1 MQGHGL
7 ARVTATGARSAIGRI
22 GTALGTVAGERS
34 PLHKQTAKLVRRLA
48 LLAGALSLALVLAHG
63 LLRGDWLQA
72 LLAGIALAMAML
84 PEEYPVV
91 LTVFPAIDAR
101 RLLKAGVLTRR
112 ISAIETLGA
121 TTVLCSDRT
130 GMLTG
135 KRMTVSHLV
144 AGGPRLQHR
153 LALASLP
160 DGPLPEAFHSLV
172 EHSILASAVDPFDP
186 MEQAFHDLGPR
197 FLVDTEHLHRD
208 WRLVQTYAPSP
219 ALRAMSQVWA
229 STGEGAQTVAAKG
242 APEAVMDLCQLDAAA
257 QTTIASAV
265 DALAGD
271 GLRVLAVARG
281 PWPVARGRFS
291 GADWPA
297 TEHEFHFEF
306 VGLLGLS
313 DPVRPQ
319 VPAAIADCRAAGIR
333 VVMITG
339 DYPVTAR
346 AIARQAG
353 LLSGDEMALLTD
365 AALTERM
372 ATVSVCARIAP
383 EQKLRIVQA
392 LKARGDI
399 VAMTGDGVNDAP
411 ALRAAHVG
419 VAMGGRGT
427 DVARESA
434 ALVLL
439 DDDFAAIV
447 RAVRLGRRIFDNLR
461 KAISYILAV
470 HVPIAGVALLP
481 VLLGWPAAL
490 YPTHLALLQLIIDP
504 ACSIAFENEPAED
517 ELMQRPPRDTAAPL
531 FGGTT
536 LWLALLQG
544 LGALGLVM
552 AAFAWASHRLP
563 EPQARALAFTTLVLA
578 NLALILSNRSAT
590 RPLWASLRT
599 PNHTLWAVLGLGM
612 APVADSALP
621 ALGSRCA
628 ALRAAAS
635 ARTGSGL
642 RPGLVK
648 PVVVRVCQVGATRFS
663 PADALSRRP

>member
-1 MQGHGL
+1 MQDHGL

-91 LTVFPAIDAR
+91 LTMFPALGAR

-130 GMLTG
+130 GMLPG

-144 AGGPRLQHR
+144 AGGPGLQHR

-172 EHSILASAVDPFDP
+172 EYYLASAVDPFDP

-281 PWPVARGRFS
+281 PWPF
-291 GADWPA
+291 
-297 TEHEFHFEF
+297 
-306 VGLLGLS
+306 LG
-313 DPVRPQ
+313 
-319 VPAAIADCRAAGIR
+319 CRLAG
-333 VVMITG
+333 
-339 DYPVTAR
+339 DR
-346 AIARQAG
+346 A
-353 LLSGDEMALLTD
+353 
-365 AALTERM
+365 
-372 ATVSVCARIAP
+372 
-383 EQKLRIVQA
+383 
-392 LKARGDI
+392 
-399 VAMTGDGVNDAP
+399 
-411 ALRAAHVG
+411 
-419 VAMGGRGT
+419 
-427 DVARESA
+427 
-434 ALVLL
+434 
-439 DDDFAAIV
+439 
-447 RAVRLGRRIFDNLR
+447 
-461 KAISYILAV
+461 
-470 HVPIAGVALLP
+470 
-481 VLLGWPAAL
+481 
-490 YPTHLALLQLIIDP
+490 
-504 ACSIAFENEPAED
+504 
-517 ELMQRPPRDTAAPL
+517 
-531 FGGTT
+531 
-536 LWLALLQG
+536 
-544 LGALGLVM
+544 
-552 AAFAWASHRLP
+552 
-563 EPQARALAFTTLVLA
+563 
-578 NLALILSNRSAT
+578 
-590 RPLWASLRT
+590 
-599 PNHTLWAVLGLGM
+599 
-612 APVADSALP
+612 
-621 ALGSRCA
+621 
-628 ALRAAAS
+628 
-635 ARTGSGL
+635 
-642 RPGLVK
+642 
-648 PVVVRVCQVGATRFS
+648 
-663 PADALSRRP
+663 

>member
-91 LTVFPAIDAR
+91 LTVFPALDAR

-130 GMLTG
+130 GMLPG

-144 AGGPRLQHR
+144 AGGPGLQHR

-281 PWPVARGRFS
+281 PWPVAVSRVPTGRRPS
-291 GADWPA
+291 MNSISSSSACWACRTRCARRYPRPSPTA
-297 TEHEFHFEF
+297 
-306 VGLLGLS
+306 
-313 DPVRPQ
+313 VRP
-319 VPAAIADCRAAGIR
+319 
-333 VVMITG
+333 
-339 DYPVTAR
+339 
-346 AIARQAG
+346 
-353 LLSGDEMALLTD
+353 
-365 AALTERM
+365 
-372 ATVSVCARIAP
+372 
-383 EQKLRIVQA
+383 
-392 LKARGDI
+392 
-399 VAMTGDGVNDAP
+399 
-411 ALRAAHVG
+411 
-419 VAMGGRGT
+419 
-427 DVARESA
+427 
-434 ALVLL
+434 
-439 DDDFAAIV
+439 
-447 RAVRLGRRIFDNLR
+447 
-461 KAISYILAV
+461 
-470 HVPIAGVALLP
+470 
-481 VLLGWPAAL
+481 
-490 YPTHLALLQLIIDP
+490 
-504 ACSIAFENEPAED
+504 
-517 ELMQRPPRDTAAPL
+517 
-531 FGGTT
+531 
-536 LWLALLQG
+536 
-544 LGALGLVM
+544 
-552 AAFAWASHRLP
+552 
-563 EPQARALAFTTLVLA
+563 
-578 NLALILSNRSAT
+578 
-590 RPLWASLRT
+590 
-599 PNHTLWAVLGLGM
+599 
-612 APVADSALP
+612 
-621 ALGSRCA
+621 
-628 ALRAAAS
+628 AS
-635 ARTGSGL
+635 AS
-642 RPGLVK
+642 
-648 PVVVRVCQVGATRFS
+648 S
-663 PADALSRRP
+663 

>member
-1 MQGHGL
+1 MQDHGL

-91 LTVFPAIDAR
+91 LTVFPALDAR

-130 GMLTG
+130 GMLPG

-144 AGGPRLQHR
+144 AGGPGLQHR

-172 EHSILASAVDPFDP
+172 EYYLASAVDPFDP

-281 PWPVARGRFS
+281 PWPF
-291 GADWPA
+291 
-297 TEHEFHFEF
+297 
-306 VGLLGLS
+306 LG
-313 DPVRPQ
+313 
-319 VPAAIADCRAAGIR
+319 CRLAG
-333 VVMITG
+333 
-339 DYPVTAR
+339 DR
-346 AIARQAG
+346 A
-353 LLSGDEMALLTD
+353 
-365 AALTERM
+365 
-372 ATVSVCARIAP
+372 
-383 EQKLRIVQA
+383 
-392 LKARGDI
+392 
-399 VAMTGDGVNDAP
+399 
-411 ALRAAHVG
+411 
-419 VAMGGRGT
+419 
-427 DVARESA
+427 
-434 ALVLL
+434 
-439 DDDFAAIV
+439 
-447 RAVRLGRRIFDNLR
+447 
-461 KAISYILAV
+461 
-470 HVPIAGVALLP
+470 
-481 VLLGWPAAL
+481 
-490 YPTHLALLQLIIDP
+490 
-504 ACSIAFENEPAED
+504 
-517 ELMQRPPRDTAAPL
+517 
-531 FGGTT
+531 
-536 LWLALLQG
+536 
-544 LGALGLVM
+544 
-552 AAFAWASHRLP
+552 
-563 EPQARALAFTTLVLA
+563 
-578 NLALILSNRSAT
+578 
-590 RPLWASLRT
+590 
-599 PNHTLWAVLGLGM
+599 
-612 APVADSALP
+612 
-621 ALGSRCA
+621 
-628 ALRAAAS
+628 
-635 ARTGSGL
+635 
-642 RPGLVK
+642 
-648 PVVVRVCQVGATRFS
+648 
-663 PADALSRRP
+663 